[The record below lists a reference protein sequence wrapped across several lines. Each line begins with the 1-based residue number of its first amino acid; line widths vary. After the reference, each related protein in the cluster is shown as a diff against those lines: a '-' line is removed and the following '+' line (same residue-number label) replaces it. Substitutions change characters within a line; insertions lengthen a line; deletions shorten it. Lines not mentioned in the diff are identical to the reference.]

1 MSRIRVTTSP
11 DRERRLA
18 ILLIEDNPG
27 DARLAKE
34 AFTETEAP
42 GELHVVSRGDEA
54 LDYVHQRGK
63 YSDKR
68 KPDFILLDWHLPN
81 TSGEEV
87 LTELKGDPNLKHI
100 PVIVITGSQSDVVV
114 EDSYANFANA
124 CLPKPNDS
132 EELMDLVRVITEF
145 WLESARLPDPGE
157 DFGTGN
163 H

>member
-1 MSRIRVTTSP
+1 MTTSSG
-11 DRERRLA
+11 RERRLA

-27 DARLAKE
+27 DARLARE
-34 AFTETEAP
+34 AFTETGVP

-63 YSDKR
+63 YSDVR

-87 LTELKGDPNLKHI
+87 LTDLKADPNLKRI

-114 EDSYANFANA
+114 ENSYTNFANA
-124 CLPKPNDS
+124 CIPKPNDP
-132 EELMDLVRVITEF
+132 EELMDMVRVIKEF
-145 WLESARLPDPGE
+145 WLETARLPDPEE
-157 DFGTGN
+157 DFGTGD